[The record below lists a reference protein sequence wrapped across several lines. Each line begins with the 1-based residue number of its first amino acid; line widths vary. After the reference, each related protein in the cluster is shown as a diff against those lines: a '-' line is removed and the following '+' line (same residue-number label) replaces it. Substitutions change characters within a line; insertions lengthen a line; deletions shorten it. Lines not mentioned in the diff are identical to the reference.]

1 VPSDVLIVED
11 DRQLA
16 ATLVRA
22 VEQVGYTCRAVH
34 DGNAALEAVGK
45 QRPAGILLDLLLPK
59 KDGRAVLEA
68 LQAAEAT
75 RSIPVIV
82 MSGVFR
88 GRDQQAAMQKA
99 GARAFLEKPFSMQA
113 LQQALLAS
121 LGRPRREEAGESV
134 EQQAP
139 DQIDLTRVCV
149 ADVIWR
155 AIAERF
161 SGALHFKHRQRHKV
175 LLLREGQPV
184 LVRSNLAREALGRR
198 LLAAGRIDERALN
211 ESLRRSK
218 TTGKKQG
225 ECLVEMGAISR
236 RELERL
242 LLDQASD
249 KLLELFSWTA
259 GASWRQEGVA
269 ELGLATDLSGWSQ
282 QRMMIE
288 GCLRTDPELLQR
300 VLAPYQ
306 RCRVEAGDVE
316 LEPGCEKFG
325 AHALLSRLERPVPV
339 SDLTREFLPVLF
351 ALWRIGAV
359 EIEGTLAAVEL
370 PAAPVRSSQL
380 AELRARLE
388 EIAGLD
394 HFEVL
399 GVARGASSGEVRK
412 AFVEQAKT
420 CHPDKLANADSEL
433 RELSARLFA
442 RLSQA
447 HEVLADPKQRDAY
460 VRQLATG
467 AGKTAD
473 RVEVSRILNAEQ
485 LFQKADGQ
493 ARRKEWGA
501 AIETLREALRLDAE
515 EGEFHALLGW
525 SLFMQDPQAPAARAA
540 GIDALRKAISLG
552 PNSPSG
558 YFYLGRLHR
567 ICEQLPEAE
576 RMFRKILE
584 LRPQHAEAAQELRL
598 IERRKN
604 ERSTGKGLFGI
615 GKKK

>member
-1 VPSDVLIVED
+1 MPSDVLIVED

-16 ATLVRA
+16 ATLARA
-22 VEQVGYTCRAVH
+22 VEQMGYACRTVH
-34 DGNAALEAVGK
+34 DGSAALEAIAK

-75 RSIPVIV
+75 RGIPVIV

-99 GARAFLEKPFSMQA
+99 GARVFLEKPFSIQA
-113 LQQALLAS
+113 LEQALLAN
-121 LGRPRREEAGESV
+121 LGRPRREEPEAQA
-134 EQQAP
+134 EQAAP

-149 ADVIWR
+149 ADAIWS
-155 AIAERF
+155 AMSERF

-175 LLLREGQPV
+175 LLLGEGRPL

-198 LLAAGRIDERALN
+198 LLAAGRIDQRALD

-218 TTGKKQG
+218 SSGKKQG
-225 ECLVEMGAISR
+225 ECLIELGAITR
-236 RELERL
+236 RELERML
-242 LLDQASD
+242 ADQAAD

-259 GASWRQEGVA
+259 GASWRQAGVTD
-269 ELGLATDLSGWSQ
+269 LGLATDLGGWTP
-282 QRMMIE
+282 QRVMIE
-288 GCLRTDPELLQR
+288 GCLRTDPELLAR

-306 RCRVEAGDVE
+306 RCSVELGEVE

-325 AHALLSRLERPVPV
+325 ANALLAKLERSVPV
-339 SDLTREFLPVLF
+339 SELTREFLPVLY

-359 EIEGTLAAVEL
+359 EIEGTLAAVQL
-370 PAAPVRSSQL
+370 PEAPVRSSQI

-388 EIAGLD
+388 EIAGHD

-399 GVARGASSGEVRK
+399 GVARGASSGEIRK
-412 AFVEQAKT
+412 AFVEQAKI
-420 CHPDKLANADSEL
+420 CHPDKLANADPEL
-433 RELSARLFA
+433 RQLSSQLFA

-447 HEVLADPKQRDAY
+447 HETLADPKQREAY
-460 VRQLATG
+460 VRQLVTG
-467 AGKTAD
+467 AGKAAD

-493 ARRKEWGA
+493 ARRKEWA
-501 AIETLREALRLDAE
+501 EAIATLREALQLDADE
-515 EGEFHALLGW
+515 SEFHALLGW
-525 SLFMQDPQAPAARAA
+525 CLFMRDPQAPEARSAA
-540 GIDALRKAISLG
+540 IDALRKSIAVG

-598 IERRKN
+598 IERRRN
-604 ERSTGKGLFGI
+604 EKPSGKGLFGI